1 MQSKCNQSM
10 QSFTVVGVIDINDNI
25 QSTVP
30 ISHFI
35 VKIFKIILFSEVF
48 ALEVWDH
55 KQPHVL

>member
-1 MQSKCNQSM
+1 M

-48 ALEVWDH
+48 ALEV
-55 KQPHVL
+55 